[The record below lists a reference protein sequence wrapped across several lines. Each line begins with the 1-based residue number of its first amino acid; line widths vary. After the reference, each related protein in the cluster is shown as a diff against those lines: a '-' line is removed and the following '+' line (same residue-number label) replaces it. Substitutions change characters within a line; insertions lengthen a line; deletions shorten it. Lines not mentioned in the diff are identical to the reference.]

1 MVFGG
6 GGKFHVTGGVQ
17 RSLNGVLNNANDE
30 ANADDLHGNIIGNAK
45 QRAGHG
51 DEQQRTARNTGSAAC
66 AQSRHDGQQDGGR
79 HGDLHAQRVGGS
91 QRHDGDGNG
100 SAVHIDGCAQ
110 RDGDGVNILIQAQ
123 LFAQRHVD
131 RDVGGGAAGEESG
144 QAAFTQAAEHQWVG
158 VAVQVDKDDE
168 RVDHQRHQQHGA
180 HQQQQQAPVLGK
192 DGQAVVRHVGKHQ
205 AHNAKRR
212 QVDDPPHN
220 GRNCIRRVG
229 HKVLGGIAAQ
239 LFHGKAE
246 QAGPHQDADIV
257 AVHDGSNRVRN
268 NVGKQGVHH
277 ITQALGH
284 HIRRGSF
291 RQNQRLREQLAGHNA
306 ERSRHKGGEHVQ
318 PDHRTKAAV
327 QLGGAL
333 RQCTGNNNKHQ
344 HRCNAFQR
352 ADKQVAEFFDP
363 CSTGADQS
371 QHRTDHQ
378 ADCNAQD
385 QAGGVVLGSQRFGRF
400 CELIHNDSSSLF

>member
-1 MVFGG
+1 M
-6 GGKFHVTGGVQ
+6 
-17 RSLNGVLNNANDE
+17 
-30 ANADDLHGNIIGNAK
+30 
-45 QRAGHG
+45 
-51 DEQQRTARNTGSAAC
+51 
-66 AQSRHDGQQDGGR
+66 
-79 HGDLHAQRVGGS
+79 
-91 QRHDGDGNG
+91 
-100 SAVHIDGCAQ
+100 
-110 RDGDGVNILIQAQ
+110 
-123 LFAQRHVD
+123 
-131 RDVGGGAAGEESG
+131 
-144 QAAFTQAAEHQWVG
+144 
-158 VAVQVDKDDE
+158 QVDKDDE

-192 DGQAVVRHVGKHQ
+192 DGQAVVRHVGENQSHD
-205 AHNAKRR
+205 AERC
-212 QVDDPPHN
+212 QVDDPAHD
-220 GRNCIRRVG
+220 GGDRVRSVD
-229 HKVLGGIAAQ
+229 HKVLSRVTSQALHRQ
-239 LFHGKAE
+239 AE
-246 QAGPHQDADIV
+246 QTGPHQDADVV
-257 AVHDGSNRVRN
+257 AVHDRRHRVGN
-268 NVGKQGVHH
+268 NVGQQRVHDV
-277 ITQALGH
+277 TQTLRH
-284 HIRRGSF
+284 NVRRGGLG
-291 RQNQRLREQLAGHNA
+291 QNQRLREQLAGHNA

>member
-1 MVFGG
+1 M
-6 GGKFHVTGGVQ
+6 
-17 RSLNGVLNNANDE
+17 
-30 ANADDLHGNIIGNAK
+30 
-45 QRAGHG
+45 
-51 DEQQRTARNTGSAAC
+51 
-66 AQSRHDGQQDGGR
+66 
-79 HGDLHAQRVGGS
+79 
-91 QRHDGDGNG
+91 
-100 SAVHIDGCAQ
+100 
-110 RDGDGVNILIQAQ
+110 
-123 LFAQRHVD
+123 
-131 RDVGGGAAGEESG
+131 
-144 QAAFTQAAEHQWVG
+144 
-158 VAVQVDKDDE
+158 
-168 RVDHQRHQQHGA
+168 
-180 HQQQQQAPVLGK
+180 
-192 DGQAVVRHVGKHQ
+192 
-205 AHNAKRR
+205 
-212 QVDDPPHN
+212 
-220 GRNCIRRVG
+220 
-229 HKVLGGIAAQ
+229 
-239 LFHGKAE
+239 
-246 QAGPHQDADIV
+246 
-257 AVHDGSNRVRN
+257 
-268 NVGKQGVHH
+268 HH

-385 QAGGVVLGSQRFGRF
+385 QAGGVVLGSQRFGCF